1 MWTLAQQ
8 PAPEH
13 ADLLALGDAVGGHE
27 GAAHCTTRLDFDFG
41 GIEKHVI
48 HGRLALAE
56 TYVLEFLPARCGAFD
71 DLTKR
76 INLGRQIARRLD
88 IPAGDKIEHAGA
100 VNARRHGGH
109 VGLLFCALV
118 LFADKGRIAEDVI

>member
-1 MWTLAQQ
+1 ML
-8 PAPEH
+8 PRCR
-13 ADLLALGDAVGGHE
+13 ALD
-27 GAAHCTTRLDFDFG
+27 D
-41 GIEKHVI
+41 
-48 HGRLALAE
+48 LAE
-56 TYVLEFLPARCGAFD
+56 GI
-71 DLTKR
+71 DLC
-76 INLGRQIARRLD
+76 RQIARRLD